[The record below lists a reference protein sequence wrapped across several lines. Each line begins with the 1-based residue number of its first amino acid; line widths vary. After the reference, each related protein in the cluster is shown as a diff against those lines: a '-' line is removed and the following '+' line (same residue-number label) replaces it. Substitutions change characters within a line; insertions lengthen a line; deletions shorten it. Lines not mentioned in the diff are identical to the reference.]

1 MIRLAGQSCDCIV
14 PFECFPQELQCRVDG
29 GYVSI
34 DGGAMITGAELAPLD
49 EERLR
54 DVCKKFL
61 KDAPSDKSPIEV
73 AIVATFACSTPAH
86 ELRAERLCA
95 TSLARERVSHY
106 HIASAQHIC

>member
-49 EERLR
+49 EERLQKIAQR
-54 DVCKKFL
+54 CTKQSKSDRSSDCGDICLF
-61 KDAPSDKSPIEV
+61 DAG
-73 AIVATFACSTPAH
+73 
-86 ELRAERLCA
+86 
-95 TSLARERVSHY
+95 AR
-106 HIASAQHIC
+106 IAS